1 MLAIASGELPAGS
14 RLPSTRSI
22 ARRHRLHPN
31 TVSAAYQQLESLR
44 WVDSVR
50 GSGVFVRADLSEAGE
65 TQPGALDRIVLS
77 LFQAARSLGFSANAV
92 RGRVD
97 HWLSVRPKR
106 FVFVHPDEALR
117 AIICEEL
124 RQALTWQVADCEANA
139 AGVSQFL
146 SDSVLVTVPSK
157 LSDVRALASA
167 GSEVVAL
174 QVRQVAGLLAEHLP
188 VPAEV
193 LTVVASGW
201 PRFLEIARTMLMAA
215 GCDPE
220 SLVFRDAKT
229 GGWARGLGARS
240 AVVCDVLT
248 AASVSEGTH
257 KIVFA
262 LVSDVSIARLR
273 SFERFFQE

>member
-50 GSGVFVRADLSEAGE
+50 GSGVYVRADLSEARDAQLGS
-65 TQPGALDRIVLS
+65 LDRIVLS
-77 LFQAARSLGFSANAV
+77 LLQAARSLGLSASAV

-124 RQALTWQVADCEANA
+124 RQALTWPVADCEANA

-146 SDSVLVTVPSK
+146 GDSVLVTVPSK
-157 LSDVRALASA
+157 LADVRALAST
-167 GSEVVAL
+167 SEVVAL
-174 QVRQVAGLLAEHLP
+174 QVRQVARLLAQHLP
-188 VPAEV
+188 VPPEV

-201 PRFLEIARTMLMAA
+201 PRFLAIARTMLMAA
-215 GCDPE
+215 GCDPD
-220 SLVFRDAKT
+220 SLVFRDAKA
-229 GGWARGLGARS
+229 GGWTRGLGARS

-248 AASVSEGTH
+248 AASAPEGMH

-262 LVSDVSIARLR
+262 LVSDASIAGLR
-273 SFERFFQE
+273 SFERFFGE